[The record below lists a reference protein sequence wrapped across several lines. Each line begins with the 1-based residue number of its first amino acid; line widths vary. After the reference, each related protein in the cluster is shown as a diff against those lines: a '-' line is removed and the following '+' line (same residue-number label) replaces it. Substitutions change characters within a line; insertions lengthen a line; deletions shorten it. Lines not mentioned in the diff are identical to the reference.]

1 MQQFSNQEVAEL
13 KSRIDEIHELLA
25 GRGGELPTP
34 PTYRSGSESGES
46 SPQAVLLN
54 QLSLSIQ
61 IRRIRR
67 NHFGSAELAGPIWD
81 MMLDLM
87 LAESHGRALSASDL
101 ATGAGVPLSSGLRM
115 ISALER
121 LGLAQ
126 RSIDERDRRRTIV
139 NLTASGAERMA
150 SYFEKIGVA
159 SQNNQTLAA

>member
-25 GRGGELPTP
+25 GRGGELPTSP
-34 PTYRSGSESGES
+34 MHRNGDGDASPRS
-46 SPQAVLLN
+46 ALLN

-67 NHFGSAELAGPIWD
+67 NHFGSADLTGPIWD

-115 ISALER
+115 ISTLER
-121 LGLAQ
+121 LGLAE

-139 NLTASGAERMA
+139 RLTAGGTERMA

-159 SQNNQTLAA
+159 SQNNRTLAA

>member
-1 MQQFSNQEVAEL
+1 MQQFSNREVAEL

-25 GRGGELPTP
+25 ARSSELPTTSGHRNGEAP
-34 PTYRSGSESGES
+34 PPS
-46 SPQAVLLN
+46 ALLN

-67 NHFGSAELAGPIWD
+67 THFGSAELAGPIWD

-87 LAESHGRALSASDL
+87 LAQSHGRALSASDL

-115 ISALER
+115 ITALER
-121 LGLAQ
+121 QGLAE

-139 NLTASGAERMA
+139 RLTPHGSERMA
-150 SYFEKIGVA
+150 SYFEKIGTA
-159 SQNNQTLAA
+159 SQDNRTLAA

>member
-25 GRGGELPTP
+25 GRGGELSAP
-34 PTYRSGSESGES
+34 PAYRGSGGSEA
-46 SPQAVLLN
+46 SPQSVLLN

-87 LAESHGRALSASDL
+87 MAESHDRALSASDL

-115 ISALER
+115 ISTLER
-121 LGLAQ
+121 LGLVQ

-139 NLTASGAERMA
+139 RLTADGTERMA
-150 SYFEKIGVA
+150 AYFEKIGVA
-159 SQNNQTLAA
+159 SQNTHMLAA